1 MMSSCIK
8 KTEIITH
15 KNCTVNLNIAGKL
28 LMSSSKEIRKRKKI
42 DSKKTIH
49 FVLMVFSI
57 RKYNEIDITIAGIRI
72 MPPPLGIDCL

>member
-1 MMSSCIK
+1 
-8 KTEIITH
+8 
-15 KNCTVNLNIAGKL
+15 
-28 LMSSSKEIRKRKKI
+28 MSSSKEIRKRKKI